1 MRESERAKKPGAEP
15 ERLRIDMPLD
25 EALRR
30 ISQAKP
36 PPGGIPER
44 PKRARRGKGTRERNG
59 PGPRG

>member
-1 MRESERAKKPGAEP
+1 MKESDGRRGPGAEP
-15 ERLRIDMPLD
+15 ERLTIDIPLD

-44 PKRARRGKGTRERNG
+44 PKRERRGKGERER
-59 PGPRG
+59 

>member
-1 MRESERAKKPGAEP
+1 MRKEASDSPRKSGAEP
-15 ERLRIDMPLD
+15 ERLTIDLPLD

-44 PKRARRGKGTRERNG
+44 PKRARRGKGTRER
-59 PGPRG
+59 

>member
-1 MRESERAKKPGAEP
+1 MKEKEQPGAKP
-15 ERLRIDMPLD
+15 ERLRIDIPLD

-44 PKRARRGKGTRERNG
+44 PKRIRNAREKRG
-59 PGPRG
+59 